1 MKGGTSPMF
10 LKKIAVAL
18 LVAVMTASM
27 SMTAFASA
35 YSRQRHSSGG
45 SGGGGGG
52 GSTTGMRG
60 ASSTA
65 GPGAAAVAGMTKV
78 QEEPN
83 VGAWYVDANGNWKYL
98 FADGNIAK
106 GWQLLKWTWNGQTE
120 TKWYFFNMENNY
132 MQTGLTDVSGKQ
144 YYLNPISNG
153 FKGMM
158 ETGTIDVNGQN
169 MNFAVDTGELLN

>member
-1 MKGGTSPMF
+1 MF
-10 LKKIAVAL
+10 LKKVAITMMAAV
-18 LVAVMTASM
+18 VAVSM
-27 SMTAFASA
+27 SFTAFAASD
-35 YSRQRHSSGG
+35 SPGRKRHS

-98 FADGNIAK
+98 FADGNLAK

>member
-1 MKGGTSPMF
+1 MF
-10 LKKIAVAL
+10 LKKVAITLLAAV
-18 LVAVMTASM
+18 VAMSM
-27 SMTAFASA
+27 SMTAFAARS
-35 YSRQRHSSGG
+35 RHS

-52 GSTTGMRG
+52 GGSSTGMKSSSTT
-60 ASSTA
+60 SA

-98 FADGNIAK
+98 FADGKVAK
-106 GWQLLKWTWNGQTE
+106 GWQQLKWTWNGQTE
-120 TKWYFFNMENNY
+120 TKWYFFNLENNY

-158 ETGTIDVNGQN
+158 ETGTVSVNGQN

>member
-10 LKKIAVAL
+10 LKKVAITLLAAV
-18 LVAVMTASM
+18 VAMSM
-27 SMTAFASA
+27 SMTAFAARS
-35 YSRQRHSSGG
+35 RHS

-52 GSTTGMRG
+52 GGGTATGQRS

-98 FADGNIAK
+98 FADGNLAK

>member
-1 MKGGTSPMF
+1 MF
-10 LKKIAVAL
+10 LKKVAITLLAAV
-18 LVAVMTASM
+18 VAMSM
-27 SMTAFASA
+27 SMTAFAARS
-35 YSRQRHSSGG
+35 RHS

-52 GSTTGMRG
+52 GGSSTGMKSSSTT
-60 ASSTA
+60 SA

-98 FADGNIAK
+98 FADGKVAK
-106 GWQLLKWTWNGQTE
+106 GWQQLKWTWNGQTE
-120 TKWYFFNMENNY
+120 TKWYFFNLENNY

-158 ETGTIDVNGQN
+158 ETGAVNVNGQN